1 MVWTDQ
7 GRELMTA
14 TNDVQGV
21 GTPNANRAL
30 DAVLG
35 MHLVPIRRSTDRFA
49 DGAHL
54 RVEIPSVENPSAMA
68 AVIEEADRHH
78 VVVHRVSQGSG
89 AMLLSEHE
97 LREMATMGA
106 DRGVEVSLFI
116 GPREEFGVGGTVR
129 SSDGR
134 ALSGHLRGLH
144 QLRYAVEDIQRS
156 VDCGIR
162 GFLIADPGLMEVV
175 AAMTSDGLLPTDV
188 VYKCSAVL
196 APSNPVSFR
205 QLAQLGM
212 HTINVPSD
220 LTLEEVAEM
229 RALDPT
235 PMDLYVEAPDGLG
248 GMVRGHEVAELTL
261 VGAPL
266 YAKYGL
272 RNARAVYPAGQQV
285 MGDVV
290 ANVRE
295 KVRRAAISME
305 WLARSGEAITISQP
319 GAAGLGVPVR

>member
-1 MVWTDQ
+1 
-7 GRELMTA
+7 MTQI
-14 TNDVQGV
+14 NDVQGA
-21 GTPNANRAL
+21 GTPQANQAL
-30 DAVLG
+30 DAVMG
-35 MHLVPIRRSTDRFA
+35 MHRSAIARSEARFA

-54 RVEIPSVENPSAMA
+54 RVEIPSVENPTAMA
-68 AVIEEADRHH
+68 AAIEDADRYD

-89 AMLLSEHE
+89 AMLLSVAE

-106 DRGVEVSLFI
+106 DRGIEVSLFI
-116 GPREEFGVGGTVR
+116 GPREEFGLGGTVR
-129 SSDGR
+129 SNDGR

-144 QLRYAVEDIQRS
+144 QLRYAVEDVLRS
-156 VDCGIR
+156 VECGIR
-162 GFLIADPGLMEVV
+162 GFLIADPGLMEIL
-175 AAMTSDGLLPTDV
+175 ADMTIQGLLPDDV

-196 APSNPVSFR
+196 APSNPLSFR
-205 QLAQLGM
+205 QLTRLGM

-220 LTLEEVAEM
+220 LTLEEIAEI
-229 RALDPT
+229 RAIDPT

-261 VGAPL
+261 VAAPL

-272 RNARAVYPAGQQV
+272 RNARAVYPAGQQI

-305 WLARSGEAITISQP
+305 WLARSDEDITLSQP
-319 GAAGLGVPVR
+319 GAADLGVPVR